1 MKSSDNNL
9 GHNLRY
15 IAIGGKTVYGG
26 TVGVCMLDTQFPRI
40 PGDIANARTW
50 SVPVHYRVV
59 PGATPKAAVYDKGKD
74 ILEGFIDAAKHL
86 VKMGA
91 DGITTNCGFL
101 SLFQEKMAEAVNV
114 PVATSSLMQVD
125 MVQSLLPKSKKVAIL
140 TIHKPSLKQEHLI
153 AANVPLDTPIVGT
166 ENGREFTRVIIND
179 EKEMDIDQARQDH
192 LDAVKE
198 LMTSHSNI
206 GAIVMECTNMSPFAA
221 DVRKKFGIPVFNIYT
236 FIEWF
241 QSGLLPTRF
250 NSDHDDSRK

>member
-1 MKSSDNNL
+1 MKIGDNQKN
-9 GHNLRY
+9 
-15 IAIGGKTVYGG
+15 IAVGGKTVYGG

-40 PGDIANARTW
+40 HGDIANAKTW

-59 PGATPKAAVYDKGKD
+59 PGATPKAAVFEEGKD

-101 SLFQEKMAEAVNV
+101 SLFQKEMADAVKV
-114 PVATSSLMQVD
+114 PVATSSLMQVQ
-125 MVQSLLPKSKKVAIL
+125 MVQSLLPKDKKVGIL
-140 TIHKPSLKQEHLI
+140 TIHKPSLKKEHLI
-153 AANVPLDTPIVGT
+153 AANVPLDTPIIGT
-166 ENGREFTRVIIND
+166 EEGKEFSRVILND
-179 EKEMDIDQARQDH
+179 EKEMDIDLARQDH
-192 LDAVKE
+192 LEAVEKLLKE
-198 LMTSHSNI
+198 NSNI

-221 DVRKKFGIPVFNIYT
+221 DVRKRFELPVFNIYT

-250 NSDHDDSRK
+250 SPDHDDPRK

>member
-9 GHNLRY
+9 GHNQRN
-15 IAIGGKTVYGG
+15 IAVGGKTVYGG

-114 PVATSSLMQVD
+114 PVATSSLMQVN

-153 AANVPLDTPIVGT
+153 AANVPLDTPIIGT
-166 ENGREFTRVIIND
+166 ENGKEFTRVIIND

-192 LDAVKE
+192 LDAVKK
-198 LMTSHSNI
+198 LMTSNSNI

-250 NSDHDDSRK
+250 NSDHDDPRK